1 MTKSRIQTIKT
12 QWSSTKQQP
21 RRLEPRPTLQPCHW
35 PDCPV
40 PATSTIAGQVYCG
53 THFLQILHE
62 HWKR

>member
-1 MTKSRIQTIKT
+1 MPKSGSHPITLQGF
-12 QWSSTKQQP
+12 STEQQP
-21 RRLEPRPTLQPCHW
+21 RRLGPRPTPQPCHW
-35 PDCPV
+35 PECPV